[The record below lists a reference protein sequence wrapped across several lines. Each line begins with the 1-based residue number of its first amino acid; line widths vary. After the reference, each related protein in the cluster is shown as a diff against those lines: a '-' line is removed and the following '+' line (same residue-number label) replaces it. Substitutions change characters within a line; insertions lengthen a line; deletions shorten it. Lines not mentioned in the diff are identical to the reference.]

1 MKIIC
6 INNNNN
12 NNYLSYHL
20 RPDTALLRNNETF
33 FVPEF
38 AEQLVAE
45 CALVYKINRIVKAI
59 EPKFAQRCYTQI
71 SIATIFTAKN
81 LIVDKHPWEMATSF
95 DHSFAL
101 SPRFIDLP
109 TDNLTTTHFL
119 VELNNLSVDT
129 IQPKHDI
136 INVIAQLSEFMTL
149 KIGDL
154 ITMPITNEMSVQID
168 DKITTS
174 LAGTK
179 LQEFDVR

>member
-12 NNYLSYHL
+12 SDDISYHL

-45 CALVYKINRIVKAI
+45 CAMVYKINRIAKAI

-71 SIATIFTAKN
+71 SMATIFTAKN
-81 LIVDKHPWEMATSF
+81 LIQPNLPWEMATSF

-101 SPRFIDLP
+101 SPLFIENLEA
-109 TDNLTTTHFL
+109 TDFAVNLNSET
-119 VELNNLSVDT
+119 VDT
-129 IQPKHDI
+129 MKPKFDI
-136 INVIAQLSEFMTL
+136 NRVIAHLSEFMTL

-154 ITMPITNEMSVQID
+154 IALPITGEMNVAID
-168 DKITTS
+168 DKIIAT
-174 LAGTK
+174 LADTK
-179 LQEFDVR
+179 LQEFDVK